1 MLKSIVKPLAR
12 ASSNNQT
19 TKKAALTIVSNSVA
33 QKRFYAEKKKDKQ
46 EIEDAFSYIPNRFV
60 KSMPDDMSEA
70 VQTKKLTLT
79 LCTNNSYIIRS
90 DKVDDITLSTVEF
103 GEYGIFP
110 NHRTQVMRVNPGLIK
125 IKYNDEKTVKWFTS
139 GGFCFIY
146 YHGFVQLNLAES
158 YKLDELDVNLVRREV
173 EAQKE
178 LLKSRDANVKGQ
190 AEIGLELLE
199 PLLSLLEAAEYEM

>member
-12 ASSNNQT
+12 VSNNQT
-19 TKKAALTIVSNSVA
+19 TKKTLAVMANSVA

-70 VQTKKLTLT
+70 VQNKKLTLT

-90 DKVDDITLSTVEF
+90 DKIDDISLPTVEF

-125 IKYNDEKTVKWFTS
+125 IKYNDEKTVKWFSS
-139 GGFCFIY
+139 GGFAFVY
-146 YHGFVQLNLAES
+146 YHGFVQLNLAEA

-178 LLKSRDANVKGQ
+178 LLKSRDNNVRGQ

-199 PLLSLLEAAEYEM
+199 PLLALLEAAEYEM